1 LRNLF
6 FKNIQKIFS
15 EKFFCINIENADSRA
30 VVIKKK
36 KERKFEKRYRISKKL
51 IEKMCQEFNM

>member
-1 LRNLF
+1 LIYHSKQKKLRNLFF

-15 EKFFCINIENADSRA
+15 EKFFCINIENADARA

-36 KERKFEKRYRISKKL
+36 KRKKI
-51 IEKMCQEFNM
+51 

>member
-1 LRNLF
+1 LIYHSKKENEKPL

-15 EKFFCINIENADSRA
+15 EKFFCINIENADARA

-36 KERKFEKRYRISKKL
+36 ENLKNA
-51 IEKMCQEFNM
+51 IEYQKID